1 MFSQQCDL
9 LVIGVGLT
17 HGRFKV
23 VDVTTPMAFES
34 YRFLIPVQGDTAN
47 INAVIKPFQWPV
59 QQQLLRHLSSHLIYC
74 NKIINLRM

>member
-59 QQQLLRHLSSHLIYC
+59 NTATVITSS
-74 NKIINLRM
+74 